1 MMDQAKVL
9 REMAG
14 AGDGRRRDANVSP
27 RIVTVASGKGGVG
40 KTSLSVN
47 LGIALASRGMRT
59 VLIDADIG
67 LANVDIALGI
77 RPTYTLR
84 HVLFEERTLAEAVI
98 DGPGGLKV
106 LAGGSGVHELEGM
119 DAERM
124 GRFAAVLESMD
135 ENYDFMLI
143 DTGAGVG
150 PHVLSFATAGS
161 ETMMVVTP
169 DPSSIADAYAVMKAA
184 ERARARHVRWHIA
197 VNMVRSADEGLA
209 TFQRLAAAAR
219 RFLDIEPVHL
229 GSVPRDEA
237 VLRAGQRQRPFVLDA
252 PRSGAG
258 RAVMEMAAKLSDEPS
273 PPALGLGNF
282 MRRLFRIGN

>member
-9 REMAG
+9 REMAEEGQRAATESG
-14 AGDGRRRDANVSP
+14 A

-47 LGIALASRGMRT
+47 LGIALASRGLRT

-84 HVLFEERTLAEAVI
+84 HVLFDERRLEEAIV

-106 LAGGSGVHELEGM
+106 LAGGSGVHELEGVDPERMRRFTSVLASM
-119 DAERM
+119 DA
-124 GRFAAVLESMD
+124 A
-135 ENYDFMLI
+135 YDLMLI

-150 PHVLSFATAGS
+150 PHVLSFATASS
-161 ETMMVVTP
+161 ETLMVVTP

-184 ERARARHVRWHIA
+184 VRQRERDVRWLIA
-197 VNMVRSADEGLA
+197 VNMVRNVDEGVA
-209 TFQRLAAAAR
+209 TFQRLAAAAQ
-219 RFLDIEPVHL
+219 RFLGITLDHL
-229 GSVPRDEA
+229 GSVPRDDA
-237 VLRAGQRQRPFVLDA
+237 VLRASQQQRPFVLDA
-252 PRSGAG
+252 PRSAAS
-258 RAVMEMAAKLSDEPS
+258 RAVTAMAAKMMDEPS
-273 PPALGLGNF
+273 PPASGLGRF
-282 MRRLFRIGN
+282 VQRLFRLNR